1 MGTNPTVPKALI
13 LDDGTHSY
21 SPVIT
26 LGSFYFDE
34 RAFIKDI
41 TATEM
46 VYPMK
51 VRMIRRENL
60 DEDSPEAN
68 AFDALFNN
76 LTKGYADRL
85 NKFMTLWHCSEEL

>member
-1 MGTNPTVPKALI
+1 MTTNTTVPKALI

-21 SPVIT
+21 CPVIT

-41 TATEM
+41 TATGM
-46 VYPMK
+46 VYPMM
-51 VRMIRRENL
+51 VRMVRYENL
-60 DEDSPEAN
+60 DEGSPEAN
-68 AFDALFNN
+68 AFEDLFSN

-85 NKFMTLWHCSEEL
+85 NKFMALWYCSEEL